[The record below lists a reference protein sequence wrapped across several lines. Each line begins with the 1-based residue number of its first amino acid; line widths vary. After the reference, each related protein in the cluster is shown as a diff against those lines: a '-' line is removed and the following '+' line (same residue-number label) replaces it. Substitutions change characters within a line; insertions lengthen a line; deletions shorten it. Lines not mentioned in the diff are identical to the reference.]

1 MLKRVALLL
10 AALLLIG
17 SAMAEES
24 GSDWYLDISMQL
36 ARDVGELA
44 GDEAYIA
51 LVLPSLLGDEETS
64 ALNQADYTTLESA
77 YRLTLPDMVELA
89 KVAGLPEDEHLSE
102 MGLWILETMT
112 PDSILFNYVADKE
125 IDSISRM
132 SALSVTRTYTMPEG
146 FEPCVYILEFDHV
159 LIGVAFSQTGEDTV
173 SVAAKPLSGDESEN
187 PDDVIQKSREK
198 FHVIPNQIQ

>member
-1 MLKRVALLL
+1 MLKRMALLL
-10 AALLLIG
+10 AAMLLIG

-24 GSDWYLDISMQL
+24 ENDWYLDISMQL

-51 LVLPSLLGDEETS
+51 LVLPSLLEDEGTS
-64 ALNQADYTTLESA
+64 ALGQADYTTLESA

-89 KVAGLPEDEHLSE
+89 KVAGLPEGVQLSE

-112 PDSILFNYVADKE
+112 PDSILFSYVADKE

-132 SALSVTRTYTMPEG
+132 SVLSVTRTYTMPEG

>member
-10 AALLLIG
+10 AAMLLIG

-24 GSDWYLDISMQL
+24 ENDWYLDISMQL

-77 YRLTLPDMVELA
+77 YRLTLPDVAELA
-89 KVAGLPEDEHLSE
+89 ELAGLPEGVQLSE
-102 MGLWILETMT
+102 MGLWMLETMI
-112 PDSILFNYVADKE
+112 PDSILFSYVADKE

-132 SALSVTRTYTMPEG
+132 SALSVTRTHTMPDG
-146 FEPCVYILEFDHV
+146 FEPCVYILEFDHA

-173 SVAAKPLSGDESEN
+173 SVVAKPLSGDESEN
-187 PDDVIQKSREK
+187 PDTIIQKSREK
-198 FHVIPNQIQ
+198 YHVIPSQIQ

>member
-1 MLKRVALLL
+1 MLKCMALLL
-10 AALLLIG
+10 AAMLLIG

-24 GSDWYLDISMQL
+24 ENDWYLDISMQL

-51 LVLPSLLGDEETS
+51 LVLPSLLEDEGTS
-64 ALNQADYTTLESA
+64 ALGQADYTTLESA
-77 YRLTLPDMVELA
+77 YRLTLPDVAELA
-89 KVAGLPEDEHLSE
+89 ELAGLPEGEHLSE

-125 IDSISRM
+125 INSISRM
-132 SALSVTRTYTMPEG
+132 SVLSVTRTYTMPEG

-173 SVAAKPLSGDESEN
+173 SVAAKPLSGDGSEN
-187 PDDVIQKSREK
+187 SEGAIQEIQEK
-198 FHVIPNQIQ
+198 FHVILNRIQ